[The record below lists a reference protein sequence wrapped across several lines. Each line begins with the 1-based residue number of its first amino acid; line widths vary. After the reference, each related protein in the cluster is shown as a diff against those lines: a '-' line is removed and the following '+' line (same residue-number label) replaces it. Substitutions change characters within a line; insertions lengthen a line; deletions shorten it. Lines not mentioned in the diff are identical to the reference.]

1 MENEPKTI
9 KVNLLTSQQPK
20 VLKTTPV
27 KTTPVPDSE
36 NKLPTEK
43 NVARLLSTSPEILV
57 LQIPRMQLDGD
68 NGSIELRDAPIHF
81 NLSTRGSALFN
92 KQPNSLTS
100 SLSNEGFQYL
110 NISKE
115 SERLIRNILESN
127 KSRNIERHPQI
138 EELDENSKEQQLVIY
153 PSQQRTKINVIN
165 VIKAQL
171 PAQHTE
177 LQPFS
182 CPSLISPE
190 QPKTFKLSY
199 MGHTLI
205 LNADRMSLSALSNV
219 DFQYSNISKESERV
233 IRSILE
239 SNKPR
244 NIERHPQIEELYE
257 NPNANQAQTNQQQR
271 AQINISQTQIPSQ
284 NTELQPFSC
293 FSLINHNQSEAYV
306 NYKDHTLTLNANQSE
321 ILANQSNLLNQ
332 NLQKQTLTSQ
342 TQTEQT
348 AEQST
353 QATQTKQQTN
363 HQATQTKQQT
373 KDQTTQIGQQ
383 IPQIGQGEAEISASF
398 VFDRNSLDL
407 TPGTSISNA
416 TQENIAQRKGC
427 FSSCA
432 IS

>member
-1 MENEPKTI
+1 
-9 KVNLLTSQQPK
+9 
-20 VLKTTPV
+20 
-27 KTTPVPDSE
+27 
-36 NKLPTEK
+36 
-43 NVARLLSTSPEILV
+43 
-57 LQIPRMQLDGD
+57 
-68 NGSIELRDAPIHF
+68 
-81 NLSTRGSALFN
+81 
-92 KQPNSLTS
+92 
-100 SLSNEGFQYL
+100 
-110 NISKE
+110 
-115 SERLIRNILESN
+115 
-127 KSRNIERHPQI
+127 
-138 EELDENSKEQQLVIY
+138 
-153 PSQQRTKINVIN
+153 
-165 VIKAQL
+165 
-171 PAQHTE
+171 
-177 LQPFS
+177 
-182 CPSLISPE
+182 
-190 QPKTFKLSY
+190 
-199 MGHTLI
+199 
-205 LNADRMSLSALSNV
+205 MSLSALSNV

-257 NPNANQAQTNQQQR
+257 NPNANQAQTNQHQR